1 MNQME
6 DEKRKYDETPIPE
19 ELTKRI
25 SREIA
30 KADQRRKKERRIL
43 YMKKTMAA
51 AAAVLFVFTAALNTS
66 TVFAQG
72 VSEIPV
78 LGELAKVLT
87 FRSYEEEKKDMKIS
101 VEIPGIETIS
111 EDFSGLA
118 EEVNEEIYRLCTAYA
133 EEAVKRAEDYR
144 TAFLETGGTEEEW
157 AQHNIQIKVWYEVK
171 SQTEDSLSLAVMG
184 TENWTS
190 AYSETR
196 YYNFD
201 LKAGKL
207 VTLQDILGQ
216 DYAQIAEESVRSQA
230 AKKAAE
236 TGLEFWLDDWAGVD
250 ENTKFYLNEAGNP
263 VIVFE
268 KYEIAP
274 GAAGQPEFEIGKE

>member
-6 DEKRKYDETPIPE
+6 NEKRKYDETPIPE

-30 KADQRRKKERRIL
+30 KADQKRKKERRLI

-51 AAAVLFVFTAALNTS
+51 AAAVLLVFTAALNTS

-87 FRSYEEEKKDMKIS
+87 FRSYEEETKDMKIS

-171 SQTEDSLSLAVMG
+171 AQTEDSLSLAVMG

-190 AYSETR
+190 SYSETR

-201 LKAGKL
+201 LKEGKL

-216 DYAQIAEESVRSQA
+216 DYVQIAEESVRSQA